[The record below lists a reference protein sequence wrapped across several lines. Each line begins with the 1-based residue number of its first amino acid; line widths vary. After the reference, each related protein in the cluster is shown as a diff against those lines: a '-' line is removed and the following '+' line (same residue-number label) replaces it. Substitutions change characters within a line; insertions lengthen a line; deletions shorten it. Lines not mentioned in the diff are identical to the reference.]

1 MNKFHEV
8 LTEQLSRESS
18 FINDNGDLKKYIII
32 DAAYNINPRLIEL
45 LIEIDELKN
54 KFFTEI
60 KGHWVFN
67 INLFVQY
74 MENKNFLKDSYTR
87 YKNKIGLN
95 INGKFLNQLNEVS
108 LVWPFKDCVLEGGQ
122 TKEDQK
128 RPEIF
133 FNELLAQD
141 EIDQLFEPKVLTNWK
156 RYTTDGEEK
165 VTKLKTDKKGSIKEN
180 LIIKGN
186 NLLALHSLL
195 PRFEEKVKLI
205 YIDPPYNTGNDSF
218 GYNDNFNHSTWLT
231 FMKNR
236 LEVAKRLL
244 ARDGAIFIQIDHH
257 QLAYLVA
264 LMDGKELF
272 GIENKVQLISIKTAS
287 PAGFKTVN
295 PGPIDV
301 TEYLLFYTK
310 NKKFFN
316 FKKAYVPVDYDDN
329 YKYVITNPDDNPD
342 NWMLEHI
349 RDTVYR
355 LNDIEIGN
363 NWHISNRNAKNKW
376 GKYWKI
382 IRNQLISA
390 YALDNNKNVVSIRDP
405 HKPTKELKE
414 LMNKSIND
422 RDKIFVYSKTNL
434 DENDENNN
442 RQGYVINGGALS
454 FYSNKVK
461 KIDGSITPTELLTDF
476 WKDLSWDGIA
486 KEGGVKLK
494 NGKKPEKL
502 LKRIIEITTEKNDIV
517 LDYHL
522 GSGTTAA
529 VAHKMERQYIGIEQ
543 LDYEKNDSTIRLQ
556 YVIGKQIKKDGE
568 WIDTIDCDKSGISKA
583 VNWQG
588 GGDFIYCELKKYN
601 QTFIEQ
607 IEEAKDSKELL
618 TIWEE
623 MKEHSFI
630 NYNIDIKKQ
639 DEQIEEFKKLTLKQ
653 QKEILLQIL
662 NKNQLYVNLSSI
674 DDEDFKISDEDKKL
688 TKEFYQLKEENKDSQ
703 MDTGL

>member
-18 FINDNGDLKKYIII
+18 FINDNGDLKKFIII

-45 LIEIDELKN
+45 LIEVDEIKN

-60 KGHWVFN
+60 KEHWVFN

-95 INGKFLNQLNEVS
+95 IDGKFLNQRNEVS

-122 TKEDQK
+122 IKEDQK

-133 FNELLAQD
+133 FNELLAQE

-165 VTKLKTDKKGSIKEN
+165 VTKLKTDKKDNIKEN

-236 LEVAKRLL
+236 LEVAKILL
-244 ARDGAIFIQIDHH
+244 RKDGVIIVHCDFIEDSYLKLLLDDIFGRNNFINHIAIKDSHPSGLKMSARDKTIIKTKSTMIVYKKTDKIKINPIYQKRQIWDTHFNTFVDINDKLLPKYSLKEYIEKNEVCDQNFQLNSYALENEDFLKFALANRNKIFQST
-257 QLAYLVA
+257 
-264 LMDGKELF
+264 KEIPKNAKDLSKKNW
-272 GIENKVQLISIKTAS
+272 NKVIQYKKGEFAFNGRRLS
-287 PAGFKTVN
+287 P
-295 PGPIDV
+295 
-301 TEYLLFYTK
+301 L
-310 NKKFFN
+310 
-316 FKKAYVPVDYDDN
+316 
-329 YKYVITNPDDNPD
+329 
-342 NWMLEHI
+342 
-349 RDTVYR
+349 
-355 LNDIEIGN
+355 
-363 NWHISNRNAKNKW
+363 
-376 GKYWKI
+376 
-382 IRNQLISA
+382 
-390 YALDNNKNVVSIRDP
+390 
-405 HKPTKELKE
+405 
-414 LMNKSIND
+414 NKSIYNVGF
-422 RDKIFVYSKTNL
+422 DKYIIEYFGKL
-434 DENDENNN
+434 
-442 RQGYVINGGALS
+442 IC
-454 FYSNKVK
+454 
-461 KIDGSITPTELLTDF
+461 DF
-476 WKDLSWDGIA
+476 WDDVDFNNSQN
-486 KEGGVKLK
+486 EGGVSFPS
-494 NGKKPEKL
+494 GKKPEL
-502 LKRIIEITTEKNDIV
+502 LLARLITMFTEENDIV

-529 VAHKMERQYIGIEQ
+529 VAHKMGRQYIGIEQ
-543 LDYEKNDSTIRLQ
+543 LDYGKNDSTIRMQ
-556 YVIGKQIKKDGE
+556 NVIGKKIKKDGE
-568 WIDTIDCDKSGISKA
+568 WLDTIDCDRSGISKA

-588 GGDFIYCELKKYN
+588 GGDFVYCELKKYN

-607 IEEAKDSKELL
+607 IEVVKSNKELL
-618 TIWEE
+618 KIWEE

-630 NYNIDIKKQ
+630 NYNVDIKKQ
-639 DEQIEEFKKLTLKQ
+639 DEQIDEFKELTLKQ

-674 DDEDFKISDEDKKL
+674 DDKDFKVSAEDKKL
-688 TKEFYQLKEENKDSQ
+688 TKELYKIAEEQ
-703 MDTGL
+703 EITQTETGL